1 MKLLKKIIIFIIPN
15 RIDYTVWF
23 APFAIGIGIYGFI
36 QGYANIGIGAILGG
50 ILLVSSYFL
59 KRKILKKG

>member
-1 MKLLKKIIIFIIPN
+1 MKSLKKIILFIIPK
-15 RIDYTVWF
+15 RIDYSVWF

-50 ILLVSSYFL
+50 KTKPLSSE
-59 KRKILKKG
+59 